1 MKGNKVENLI
11 WVIFFVCGLVFTII
25 GIIICINVFNY
36 NDKIE
41 TTGKITE
48 IGGYRNSNGNIEQE
62 VYVEYTVDGS
72 VYESKLKGYSSSFY
86 EGKEIEIYYDV
97 NNPLNI
103 GVKSIDLV
111 FLIFPGIGSIFL
123 VIGGVGIIIK
133 GRRKALEKK
142 LMSYGDKVFAKII
155 DVCNNTRYT
164 VNGRHPYVVICQW
177 NNEIDGKEYI
187 FKSGNLWFDPTFA
200 IEQKNIDTLP
210 VYIDMKNKKKYVID
224 TSILAD
230 EVVDL
235 T

>member
-11 WVIFFVCGLVFTII
+11 WIIFFGIGLIFVII
-25 GIIICINVFNY
+25 GIVICANIFNY
-36 NDKIE
+36 KNKVE
-41 TTGKITE
+41 TTGIITE
-48 IGGYRNSNGNIEQE
+48 IGSYRDLYGQRENS
-62 VYVEYTVDGS
+62 VYVEYTVDGR
-72 VYESKLKGYSSSFY
+72 VYESALNGYSSNFY
-86 EGKEIEIYYDV
+86 EGKEIEIYYDI
-97 NNPLNI
+97 NNPSKI

-164 VNGRHPYVVICQW
+164 VNGRHPYVIICQW

-224 TSILAD
+224 ISILAD

>member
-1 MKGNKVENLI
+1 MKRDKVENLI

-25 GIIICINVFNY
+25 GIVICANIFNY
-36 NDKIE
+36 KNKVE
-41 TTGKITE
+41 TTGIITE
-48 IGGYRNSNGNIEQE
+48 IGSYRDLDGQRENS
-62 VYVEYTVDGS
+62 VYVEYTVDGR
-72 VYESKLKGYSSSFY
+72 VYESALNGYSSNFY
-86 EGKEIEIYYDV
+86 EGKEIEIYYDI
-97 NNPLNI
+97 NNPSKI

-164 VNGRHPYVVICQW
+164 VNGRHPYVIICQW

>member
-11 WVIFFVCGLVFTII
+11 WIIFFGIGLIFVII
-25 GIIICINVFNY
+25 GIVICANIFNY
-36 NDKIE
+36 KNKVE
-41 TTGKITE
+41 TTGIITE
-48 IGGYRNSNGNIEQE
+48 IGSYRDLDGQRENS
-62 VYVEYTVDGS
+62 VYVEYTVDGR
-72 VYESKLKGYSSSFY
+72 VYESALNGYSSNFY
-86 EGKEIEIYYDV
+86 EGKEIEIYYDI
-97 NNPLNI
+97 NNPSKI

-164 VNGRHPYVVICQW
+164 VNGRHPYVIICQW
-177 NNEIDGKEYI
+177 DNEIDGKKYI
-187 FKSGNLWFDPTFA
+187 FKSGNLWFDPTLA

-210 VYIDMKNKKKYVID
+210 VYIDMNNKKKYVID
-224 TSILAD
+224 ISILAD

>member
-11 WVIFFVCGLVFTII
+11 WIIFFGIGLIFIII
-25 GIIICINVFNY
+25 GIVICANIFNY
-36 NDKIE
+36 KNKVE
-41 TTGKITE
+41 TTGIITE
-48 IGGYRNSNGNIEQE
+48 IGSYRDLDGQRENS
-62 VYVEYTVDGS
+62 VYVEYTVDGR
-72 VYESKLKGYSSSFY
+72 VYESALNGYSSNFY
-86 EGKEIEIYYDV
+86 EGKEIEIYYDI
-97 NNPLNI
+97 NNPSKI

-142 LMSYGDKVFAKII
+142 LMSYGNKVFAKII

-164 VNGRHPYVVICQW
+164 VNGRHPYVIICQW

>member
-11 WVIFFVCGLVFTII
+11 WIIFFGIGLIFVII
-25 GIIICINVFNY
+25 GIVICANIFNY
-36 NDKIE
+36 KNKVE
-41 TTGKITE
+41 TTGIITE
-48 IGGYRNSNGNIEQE
+48 IGSYRDLYGQRENS
-62 VYVEYTVDGS
+62 VYVEYTVDGR
-72 VYESKLKGYSSSFY
+72 VYESALNGYSSNFY
-86 EGKEIEIYYDV
+86 EGKEIEIYYDI
-97 NNPLNI
+97 NNPSKI

-164 VNGRHPYVVICQW
+164 VNGRHPYVIICQW

>member
-11 WVIFFVCGLVFTII
+11 WIIFFGIGLIFVII
-25 GIIICINVFNY
+25 GIVICANIFNY
-36 NDKIE
+36 KNKVE
-41 TTGKITE
+41 TTGIITE
-48 IGGYRNSNGNIEQE
+48 IGSYRDLDGQRENS
-62 VYVEYTVDGS
+62 VYVEYTVDGR
-72 VYESKLKGYSSSFY
+72 VYESALNGYSSNFY
-86 EGKEIEIYYDV
+86 EGKEIEIYYDI
-97 NNPLNI
+97 NNPSKI

-164 VNGRHPYVVICQW
+164 VNGRHPYVIICQW
-177 NNEIDGKEYI
+177 DNEIDGKEYI

-210 VYIDMKNKKKYVID
+210 VYIDMNNKKKYVID

>member
-11 WVIFFVCGLVFTII
+11 WIIFFGIGLIFVII
-25 GIIICINVFNY
+25 GIVICANIFNY
-36 NDKIE
+36 KNKVE
-41 TTGKITE
+41 TTGIITE
-48 IGGYRNSNGNIEQE
+48 IGSYRDLDGQRENS
-62 VYVEYTVDGS
+62 VYVEYTVDGR
-72 VYESKLKGYSSSFY
+72 VYESALNGYSSNFY
-86 EGKEIEIYYDV
+86 EGKEIEIYYDI
-97 NNPLNI
+97 NNPSKI

-164 VNGRHPYVVICQW
+164 VNGRHPYVIICQW